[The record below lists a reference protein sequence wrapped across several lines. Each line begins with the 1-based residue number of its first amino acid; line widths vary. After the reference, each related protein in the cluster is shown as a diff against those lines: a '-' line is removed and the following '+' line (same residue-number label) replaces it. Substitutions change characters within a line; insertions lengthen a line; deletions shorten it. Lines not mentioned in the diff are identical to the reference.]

1 VYIASSRFCKLINKR
16 RHSIAGMVDIAA
28 SPFADD
34 GCAVSPKAL
43 GLQSLID
50 QISNR
55 IKKFDVRP
63 IIEKIQIIKHDTYS

>member
-1 VYIASSRFCKLINKR
+1 M
-16 RHSIAGMVDIAA
+16 MVALYL
-28 SPFADD
+28 
-34 GCAVSPKAL
+34 AVSPKAL

-63 IIEKIQIIKHDTYS
+63 ILEKNQIIKHDTYS